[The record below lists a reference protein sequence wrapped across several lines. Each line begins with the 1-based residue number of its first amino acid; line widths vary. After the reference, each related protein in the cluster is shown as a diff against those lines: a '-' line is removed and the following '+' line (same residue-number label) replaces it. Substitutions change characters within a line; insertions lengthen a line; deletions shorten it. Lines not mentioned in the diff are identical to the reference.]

1 MTNNNNTPSEE
12 KEPKKV
18 VLTWSST
25 MKPSVYDI
33 RELPAIRKK
42 RTDGQLGYVYYNSH
56 RNSWELPRSISMIEP
71 PKRNSRK

>member
-1 MTNNNNTPSEE
+1 MTNNNNNRSEE

-42 RTDGQLGYVYYNSH
+42 RTDGELGYVYYNSH
-56 RNSWELPRSISMIEP
+56 RDTWELPRSVDVILP
-71 PKRNSRK
+71 PRRRIGR